1 MLKNRLYL
9 WIGPSLLIIASVIN
23 LLNSKISNGLR
34 ITWLVL
40 LPISIILTVIGII
53 SHIRET
59 RNRKNTAPNNK

>member
-40 LPISIILTVIGII
+40 LPVSIILTVIDII

>member
-1 MLKNRLYL
+1 L

-40 LPISIILTVIGII
+40 LPVSIILTVIDII

>member
-59 RNRKNTAPNNK
+59 RNRKKTAPNNK